1 MPQLTVNNNVY
12 DYPDPGTEP
21 GWGESATAWAQA
33 VTDVLNTLLAP
44 GDILETSFVI
54 GNNVTL
60 FTNVNGLAFDGATVR
75 AANIS
80 YVVTRRSTETPAG
93 NNESGAIFLTYDSAG
108 TVGEKWKLSQRSDIS
123 NTSSIAF
130 NITDAGQVQYKSS
143 DIGSTSYQGQIKFSA
158 KTLSQ

>member
-33 VTDVLNTLLAP
+33 VTDVLSTLLAP

-54 GNNVTL
+54 GNNVTTY
-60 FTNVNGLAFDGATVR
+60 TNINGLAFDGATVR
-75 AANIS
+75 AANVS
-80 YVVTRRSTETPAG
+80 YVVTRSSVETPSG
-93 NNESGAIFLTYDSAG
+93 TNESGEIHLTYDPAG
-108 TVGEKWKLSQRSDIS
+108 GGGSKWKLSVISDAAAGI
-123 NTSSIAF
+123 TF
-130 NITDAGQVQYKSS
+130 TCTDAGQVQYKST
-143 DIGSTSYQGQIKFSA
+143 DIGSTTYQGQIKFSA